1 MCEYGYLV
9 MAPEF
14 HLGLCFIVSL
24 HNPSKG
30 CSRQYGKSGKL
41 NMVPHARSKNPFF
54 SQLCQLSAVFRMSSH
69 RWLEYE
75 WKNGLLETINLNDI
89 VLAFFSVLVADIFLF
104 HFSFLAFF
112 PKWRLKIISVA
123 IGVRLTI
130 LDSKIKIAKLSCAAI
145 WAKFMLSC

>member
-41 NMVPHARSKNPFF
+41 NMVPHARSKTPLF
-54 SQLCQLSAVFRMSSH
+54 LSFANCLLFLGCH
-69 RWLEYE
+69 HLEVA
-75 WKNGLLETINLNDI
+75 LE
-89 VLAFFSVLVADIFLF
+89 FE
-104 HFSFLAFF
+104 
-112 PKWRLKIISVA
+112 
-123 IGVRLTI
+123 
-130 LDSKIKIAKLSCAAI
+130 
-145 WAKFMLSC
+145 

>member
-41 NMVPHARSKNPFF
+41 NMVPHARSKTPLFLSFANCLSFFGCHHLEHTGCLDPQKILSTIDAPPGVPGVSKNHIFF
-54 SQLCQLSAVFRMSSH
+54 STNETVV
-69 RWLEYE
+69 
-75 WKNGLLETINLNDI
+75 LL
-89 VLAFFSVLVADIFLF
+89 
-104 HFSFLAFF
+104 
-112 PKWRLKIISVA
+112 R
-123 IGVRLTI
+123 
-130 LDSKIKIAKLSCAAI
+130 
-145 WAKFMLSC
+145 